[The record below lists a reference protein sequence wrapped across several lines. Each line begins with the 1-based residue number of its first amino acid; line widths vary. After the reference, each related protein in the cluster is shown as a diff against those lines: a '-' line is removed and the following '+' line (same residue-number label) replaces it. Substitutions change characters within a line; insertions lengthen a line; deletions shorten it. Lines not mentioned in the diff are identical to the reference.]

1 MAYCAKCGA
10 PLSALKHESDTPPI
24 NVPAHM
30 AQPDQSSE
38 SPPYAG
44 DRITAMPGIVE
55 CRIVDID
62 IPFWSMVNFMVK
74 WAIAAIPALIALFIL
89 SVLAL
94 AVLSAIGVSIKN

>member
-1 MAYCAKCGA
+1 
-10 PLSALKHESDTPPI
+10 
-24 NVPAHM
+24 
-30 AQPDQSSE
+30 
-38 SPPYAG
+38 
-44 DRITAMPGIVE
+44 MPGIVE